1 MWPIP
6 WSAGPYRDI
15 GIKRNKRSELA
26 YYSSPIRLGS
36 AFAFKFDAI
45 HVEKPFTAILQTRRR
60 LRREGDI
67 GATPLNSYAEVFIIR
82 MPQGDTLLFLP
93 EQAPCQY
100 TSHKW
105 YLLRDKACQEQ
116 C

>member
-67 GATPLNSYAEVFIIR
+67 GATPPPPVVRFFEFLRGGLHHPNAARRHIIIF
-82 MPQGDTLLFLP
+82 T
-93 EQAPCQY
+93 
-100 TSHKW
+100 
-105 YLLRDKACQEQ
+105 
-116 C
+116 